1 MEVEKSMS
9 FLSNQSGTAKSIPQ
23 AKVSA
28 ETMPAKKATQEDAA
42 TVPAATSGAG
52 GTTSGA
58 SNPPKRR
65 PHRGKVPGVR
75 VHGGLGKK
83 EGADERGSML
93 PVRGIRTSG
102 KTLGRTCRS
111 STTSRRHENT
121 KQKQQGRLSG
131 KCVGWK

>member
-1 MEVEKSMS
+1 MKYRKEKWRELTFGDLIFFDEYSYLVEVEKSMS

-58 SNPPKRR
+58 SNPPKCVACNGAHTVEKCQAFASMEALAKRKALMSVGACFR
-65 PHRGKVPGVR
+65 CGEF
-75 VHGGLGKK
+75 GLL
-83 EGADERGSML
+83 A
-93 PVRGIRTSG
+93 
-102 KTLGRTCRS
+102 
-111 STTSRRHENT
+111 RH
-121 KQKQQGRLSG
+121 
-131 KCVGWK
+131 